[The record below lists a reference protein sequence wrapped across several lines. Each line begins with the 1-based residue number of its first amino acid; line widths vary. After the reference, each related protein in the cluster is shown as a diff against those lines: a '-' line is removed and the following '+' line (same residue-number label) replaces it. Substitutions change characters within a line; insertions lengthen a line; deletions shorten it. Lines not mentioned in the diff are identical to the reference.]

1 MKICDVV
8 LDTIWYD
15 PRVRK
20 QLIQYE
26 KKGYEII
33 AVGLMDR
40 RYDAEKISQLPGKV
54 DIIDYQRGSL
64 QSVPVLNKL
73 IKKIQIFKNVREA
86 IIHTKADLVHA
97 NDLTALIPA
106 YYAAKKIG
114 AVLIYDAHEIN
125 AENYSKKRKVLYAF
139 IMRSIEKH
147 LTRKVDLMVSVSHAA
162 ADYFAKTYRIP
173 TPLVVTNCAMKENM
187 QCEFQEKSPSFEV
200 LNHGQYYGGRGYDI
214 MVRACPLLADYPD
227 IVLAIR
233 GFGEMEEMLR
243 EEASKLEHP
252 EQFLFYDP
260 VDTKDLISYASRSAV
275 GVAITEPVSLN
286 FQLSI
291 SNKIFEYAAAG
302 LPVIMSDI
310 PEHRYL
316 NEKYQFG
323 IVLQR
328 NTPECF
334 TQAAIKLYMDKEL
347 YEKCRENALA
357 MSRNLNWENEFDK
370 LINAEEKLIKEKKKN
385 D

>member
-8 LDTIWYD
+8 LDSVWYD

-26 KKGYEII
+26 SNGDEIV
-33 AVGLMDR
+33 AVGLMDA
-40 RYDAEKISQLPGKV
+40 RYDDKKISQLPGKV
-54 DIIDYQRGSL
+54 NIVDYPRDIWLSI
-64 QSVPVLNKL
+64 PIINKI
-73 IKKIQIFKNVREA
+73 IKKVRIFRCVKQA
-86 IIHTKADLVHA
+86 IVNTKAELVHA

-106 YYAAKKIG
+106 YYAAKKLN

-125 AENYSKKRKVLYAF
+125 AENYSKKRKVFYAF
-139 IMRSIEKH
+139 IMRNIEKY
-147 LTRKVDLMVSVSHAA
+147 LVRRVDLMVSVSHAA
-162 ADYFAKTYRIP
+162 ADYFATTYRIP
-173 TPLVVTNCAMKENM
+173 TPLVVTNCAMKANM
-187 QCEFQEKSPSFEV
+187 HCNFQEKVTSFEI

-214 MVRACPLLADYPD
+214 MVHTCPYLSNYPD
-227 IVLAIR
+227 IVFAIR
-233 GFGEMEEMLR
+233 GFGEMEELLR
-243 EEASKLEHP
+243 EEAAKLEHP
-252 EQFLFYDP
+252 EQFIFYDP
-260 VDTKDLISYASRSAV
+260 VDTKDLISYASRSSV

-286 FQLSI
+286 FRFSI

-323 IVLQR
+323 IVLEE
-328 NTPECF
+328 NTPDCLAE
-334 TQAAIKLYMDKEL
+334 AAIKLYTDTEL
-347 YEKCRENALA
+347 YKKYKVNALA
-357 MSRNLNWENEFDK
+357 MSRELNWENEFDK
-370 LINAEEKLIKEKKKN
+370 LIQTEKLLIKEKRKN